1 MQDLMVTKEK
11 EEQLERKD
19 GKVQR
24 VPQESLVNL
33 VRMEN
38 LGCLGSL
45 ECWADRETQESR
57 A

>member
-38 LGCLGSL
+38 LVSKDPLVL
-45 ECWADRETQESR
+45 QAKQETQESR